1 MKALNTTPRIA
12 QDPALVRELM
22 EHALLVNAVAASQ
35 IAGAVN
41 ARPTVPTTGRH
52 MQGDFIR
59 NSAPVE
65 AGSSGSK
72 YVVFGWLCVASGEP
86 GTFVPA
92 RFLTGN

>member
-22 EHALLVNAVAASQ
+22 EHAMLVNAVAASQ

-41 ARPTVPTTGRH
+41 ARPSVPTTGKH

-65 AGSSGSK
+65 AGTSGSK

-86 GTFVPA
+86 GTFVSA